1 MLIYV
6 NQFNLIG
13 DDSTTKAFRTI
24 AGWLKEKTQKAITI
38 EQLKSGDEFF
48 IDKYKIRTYAA
59 TQYEPLM
66 YSVMLSHPD
75 DIVKGRQWVTEIGV
89 IDYPTYTKISIL
101 LETSD
106 ISTQVISIPLTTRPK
121 LVKYLHENTILDQD
135 TVGKTVRQYNNTSD
149 SFRSLSVEIDRP
161 ERTYPIVIISNDDK
175 NKPVINPQKLQDQLF
190 GLAQVISTQDEIDSW
205 EMERHLSKR
214 LSAWGGAINIVY
226 PPNGRGYCYNKLL
239 LNTVLNEWSA
249 DNKNINS
256 EILSIITHTTNGFR
270 KKKHFSP
277 TDVRAKRQK
286 DLRKSLKMKF
296 DELQDEQGFK
306 SLAEEAFSQLEEHEA
321 VIEELKKEHEKQL
334 LEQLLENEEIA
345 DKNNSLLSS
354 NTQMKYQI
362 ESLKHSLESS
372 SDKTTSQNLAL
383 SPREIIDS
391 ICGIITPET
400 CLKIISQLY
409 PSRVI
414 VLDDAIVSSRDSINF
429 KNPTKLL
436 EYLSRLVTEY
446 LDIVIDSGDNQARH
460 VFGAAYSANESETVE
475 HTPKLSSQR
484 TFKYKGDPIAMFRH
498 LKFGTSRNPDETL
511 RVHFHIDSE
520 QKIIVIGYCGPH
532 LDVVS
537 T

>member
-48 IDKYKIRTYAA
+48 IDKFKIRTYSA

-75 DIVKGRQWVTEIGV
+75 DMVKGRQWITEIGV
-89 IDYPTYTKISIL
+89 IEHPTHTRISIL

-121 LVKYLHENTILDQD
+121 LVKYLHENLVLDQD
-135 TVGKTVRQYNNTSD
+135 TVGKTVQQYNNTTD
-149 SFRSLSVEIDRP
+149 SLRSLSVEIDRP
-161 ERTYPIVIISNDDK
+161 ERTYPIVIISNDDY
-175 NKPVINPQKLQDQLF
+175 NNPAINPQRLQEQLL
-190 GLAQVISTQDEIDSW
+190 GLAQVISTQDDIDSW

-226 PPNGRGYCYNKLL
+226 PPNGKGHCYNRLL
-239 LNTVLNEWSA
+239 LNTILNEWA
-249 DNKNINS
+249 AAKKNINS

-286 DLRKSLKMKF
+286 DLRKSLKQKF
-296 DELQDEQGFK
+296 DELQDEHSYK
-306 SLAEEAFSQLEEHEA
+306 SLAEEAFAQLEEHEA
-321 VIEELKKEHEKQL
+321 VIEELKAEHEKQL
-334 LEQLLENEEIA
+334 LEQLVENDEITE
-345 DKNNSLLSS
+345 KYNTTLSLNS
-354 NTQMKYQI
+354 QMKYQI
-362 ESLKHSLESS
+362 ESLKFRLESS
-372 SDKTTSQNLAL
+372 GDKTSSQNITL
-383 SPREIIDS
+383 SPRDIIDA
-391 ICGIITPET
+391 ICNDITPEI

-409 PSRVI
+409 PSRVS
-414 VLDDAIVSSRDSINF
+414 VLEDAFISSRDSVNF
-429 KNPTKLL
+429 KNSIKLL

-446 LDIVIDSGDNQARH
+446 LDTVIDSGDNQARH

-475 HTPKLSSQR
+475 HTPKLSAQR
-484 TFKYKGDPIAMFRH
+484 TFKYKGSPVAMFRH

-511 RVHFHIDSE
+511 RVHFHIDRD